1 MGPQTFFYDFI
12 YFFLKRKEGREK
24 EMERNID
31 QLTFTHPQLGT
42 WPSTQACTLIRNQ
55 ISDLLVC
62 RLALNPLGHLGHG
75 RPQTFF

>member
-1 MGPQTFFYDFI
+1 
-12 YFFLKRKEGREK
+12 
-24 EMERNID
+24 MERNID

-55 ISDLLVC
+55 ISDLLVY